1 VRRVLGGNDPMDQLF
16 SNDYTYQNLINEA
29 IFHIDE
35 FDKNIEVAID
45 ITLLESESTYG
56 LDGYLW
62 LKTIGKERSDFKR
75 DVVQE
80 IMKRMD
86 S

>member
-1 VRRVLGGNDPMDQLF
+1 MMI
-16 SNDYTYQNLINEA
+16 SNDYTYQTLVSEV
-29 IFHIDE
+29 IFHMDE
-35 FDKNIEVAID
+35 HDKEIENSID
-45 ITLLESESTYG
+45 ITLSESELTYG

-80 IMKRMD
+80 IMRRMMENLRRMLED
-86 S
+86 